1 MMEKRAPRMM
11 DTHSLFGH
19 VPAVETFDKL
29 AAHVKSISGGVS
41 TKQPEFPKIEPPKPY
56 KPDFSFMDPKGKK

>member
-11 DTHSLFGH
+11 DTNSLFGH
-19 VPAVETFDKL
+19 ESTSDKM
-29 AAHVKSISGGVS
+29 ASHVKSLGGRSGDVS
-41 TKQPEFPKIEPPKPY
+41 TKQPEFPKVEPPKPY

>member
-19 VPAVETFDKL
+19 ESTFDKM
-29 AAHVKSISGGVS
+29 AAHVKSLGGRSGDVS
-41 TKQPEFPKIEPPKPY
+41 TKQPAFPKVEPTKPY
-56 KPDFSFMDPKGKK
+56 QRPDFSFMDKGKK

>member
-11 DTHSLFGH
+11 NTNSLFGH
-19 VPAVETFDKL
+19 ESTFDKM
-29 AAHVKSISGGVS
+29 ASHVKSLGGRSRDVS

-56 KPDFSFMDPKGKK
+56 KPDFSFMDKGKK

>member
-19 VPAVETFDKL
+19 ESTSDKM
-29 AAHVKSISGGVS
+29 AAHVKSLGGRSGDVS
-41 TKQPEFPKIEPPKPY
+41 TKQPEFPKVEPPKPY
-56 KPDFSFMDPKGKK
+56 KPDFSFMNPKGKK